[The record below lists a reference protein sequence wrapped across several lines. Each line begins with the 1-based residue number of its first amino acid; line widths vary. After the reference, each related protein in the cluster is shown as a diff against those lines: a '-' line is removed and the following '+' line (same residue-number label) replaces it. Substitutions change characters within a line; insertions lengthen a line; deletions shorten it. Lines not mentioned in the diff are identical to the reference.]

1 MDKRIIFLFAV
12 IFIIGSVSAFSWPIC
27 IDTQAPEAPA
37 GLIVSGN
44 VQLTWNEAVDKPDCS
59 EIEYYNIYLDGSLL
73 GTSDS
78 LSYSGASLSDG
89 KYTFEISAVDKGG
102 NEGDKIV
109 KKVNFP
115 ISENNNDVSPGGGS
129 TSSSTTAQLIN
140 LNNANCIEDWECSN
154 WLDCVGGIQKK
165 VCTDKNSC
173 GTETNKPETEKECT
187 VSQKKLGRGITGS
200 VIGFAKSGVGTG
212 LGMGILIILAGMGVI
227 IFRNKKKAKKK

>member
-1 MDKRIIFLFAV
+1 MFLLQKLSAKPALDRIILYLFCAIRTFLHVSYPPLQDQFLFL
-12 IFIIGSVSAFSWPIC
+12 G
-27 IDTQAPEAPA
+27 IDPE
-37 GLIVSGN
+37 
-44 VQLTWNEAVDKPDCS
+44 
-59 EIEYYNIYLDGSLL
+59 
-73 GTSDS
+73 
-78 LSYSGASLSDG
+78 
-89 KYTFEISAVDKGG
+89 
-102 NEGDKIV
+102 DKIV

-140 LNNANCIEDWECSN
+140 LNNANCVEDWECSN

-187 VSQKKLGRGITGS
+187 VSQRKLGRGITGS